1 MLSKSR
7 CGDTGLATCCLAE
20 VTFNLRETDI
30 LGQEWG
36 LPVAEARR
44 LLQVAI
50 LGLVVLVESPVR
62 ILGLGG

>member
-44 LLQVAI
+44 LAI
-50 LGLVVLVESPVR
+50 PGLVVLVESRVR